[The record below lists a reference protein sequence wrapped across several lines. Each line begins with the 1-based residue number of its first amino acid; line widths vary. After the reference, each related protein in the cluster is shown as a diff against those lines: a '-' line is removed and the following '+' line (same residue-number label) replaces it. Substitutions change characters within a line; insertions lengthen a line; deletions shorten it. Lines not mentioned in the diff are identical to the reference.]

1 MSVIRPV
8 KIHEEIR
15 KYKYQTL
22 FKAEFKGPHSRR
34 RTRALLRILPAYT
47 IIILDHNVVEFKFQ
61 RSK

>member
-22 FKAEFKGPHSRR
+22 FKAEFKGPRSRR
-34 RTRALLRILPAYT
+34 QTHALFRILPTYT
-47 IIILDHNVVEFKFQ
+47 IIILDHDVVEFKFK